1 MKKLSK
7 NDRFTDGK
15 VASGRLQIIP
25 LGGLGQFGA
34 NMTVFRFDD
43 QMIIVD
49 CGLMFPDEDLL
60 GVDIAIPDLSYVEE
74 HRDELVGIVLTH
86 AHEDHV
92 GALPFLLEMANVPV
106 YATEFTLG
114 MVESKFA
121 EFGLIGKV
129 VTHTISTRQ
138 PFTLGPF
145 SIEFIR
151 VSHSLVDCV
160 ALAIETPVGVIIHT
174 GDFKVD
180 ETPVLGDPIDL
191 ERLTWYGDRGVLAL
205 LADSTNVEQE
215 GRTKS
220 ERAVIPGLE
229 KVFHAAPGRLIVS
242 CFATS
247 IHRLQII
254 FDLAAEQNRAVALVG
269 RSMIKNVEVARKY
282 GYLDIEEGQLVTPAK
297 AKKMAP
303 DEVCLLVTGS
313 QGEPMAA
320 LPRMAVDSHKD
331 GNVLAGDTVVIS
343 ARQIPGNERSI
354 SRMMNHI
361 FKKGA
366 RVIDSS
372 IARIHVSGHG
382 RQEDLRIMFEAV
394 RPRFLVPI
402 HGETRQLYRHA
413 EAARK
418 WGVDRQNIILADS
431 GDVIELDETSARVV
445 DKVSVGRTL
454 IDDSGFGRIDDLVIR
469 DRKHLAYDGIVVPI
483 VAINRS
489 SGELESAP
497 ELIQRGLAVS
507 EEGSDFLSR
516 ARVVIGETFKQASHE
531 ERVDWALIKER
542 IRIDLKRYIQKET
555 GRRPMIIPVVI
566 EI

>member
-1 MKKLSK
+1 MTAK
-7 NDRFTDGK
+7 NTN
-15 VASGRLQIIP
+15 GRLQIIP

-34 NMTVFRFDD
+34 NMTVFRYQD

-60 GVDIAIPDLSYVEE
+60 GVDIAIPDLSYVDE
-74 HRDELVGIVLTH
+74 HRDELLGIVLTH

-92 GALPFLLEMANVPV
+92 GALPFLLQMVNVPI

-114 MVESKFA
+114 MVEGKFA
-121 EFGLIGKV
+121 EFDLLDKVETNTIG
-129 VTHTISTRQ
+129 TRKPFSIG
-138 PFTLGPF
+138 PFT
-145 SIEFIR
+145 IEFIR

-160 ALAIETPVGVIIHT
+160 ALAIETPVGVVIHT

-180 ETPVLGDPIDL
+180 ETPVLGEPIDL
-191 ERLTWYGDRGVLAL
+191 KRLTYYGDRGVLAL

-220 ERAVIPGLE
+220 ERAVIPGLH
-229 KVFHAAPGRLIVS
+229 KVFAGAPGRLIVS

-247 IHRLQII
+247 IHRLQIV
-254 FDLAAEQNRAVALVG
+254 FDLAAEQNRAVALLG

-282 GYLDIEEGQLVTPAK
+282 GYLDIDEGQLITPSK

-313 QGEPMAA
+313 QGEPMSA
-320 LPRMAVDSHKD
+320 LARMAVDTHRD
-331 GNVLAGDTVVIS
+331 GNVLAGDTVIIS

-354 SRMMNHI
+354 SRMMTHI

-366 RVIDSS
+366 RVVDSS

-382 RQEDLRIMFEAV
+382 RQDDLRIMFEAV
-394 RPRFLVPI
+394 RPRFLIPI

-418 WGVDRQNIILADS
+418 WGVNSRNVVLAES
-431 GDVIELDETSARVV
+431 GDVIELDEQSASVAA
-445 DKVSVGRTL
+445 KVSVGRTL
-454 IDDSGFGRIDDLVIR
+454 IDDSGYGRIDDLVLR

-483 VAINRS
+483 VAINRA
-489 SGELESAP
+489 SGDLESAP
-497 ELIQRGLAVS
+497 EIIQRGLAITDD
-507 EEGSDFLSR
+507 GGDFLSR
-516 ARVVIGETFKQASHE
+516 ARVLIGQTIERSSFE
-531 ERVDWALIKER
+531 ERVDWALIKEKVR
-542 IRIDLKRYIQKET
+542 LDLKRYIQRET

>member
-1 MKKLSK
+1 M
-7 NDRFTDGK
+7 
-15 VASGRLQIIP
+15 V
-25 LGGLGQFGA
+25 
-34 NMTVFRFDD
+34 
-43 QMIIVD
+43 
-49 CGLMFPDEDLL
+49 
-60 GVDIAIPDLSYVEE
+60 
-74 HRDELVGIVLTH
+74 
-86 AHEDHV
+86 
-92 GALPFLLEMANVPV
+92 NVPI

-114 MVESKFA
+114 MVQSKFV
-121 EFGLIGKV
+121 EFGLVDKV
-129 VTHTISTRQ
+129 QTHTIATRK
-138 PFTLGPF
+138 PFSVGPF
-145 SIEFIR
+145 KIEFIR

-160 ALAIETPVGVIIHT
+160 ALAIETPVGVVIHT

-191 ERLTWYGDRGVLAL
+191 KRLNYYGDRGVLAL

-229 KVFHAAPGRLIVS
+229 KVFEETAGRMIVS

-254 FDLAAEQNRAVALVG
+254 FDLAAEQNRAVALLG
-269 RSMIKNVEVARKY
+269 RSMIKNVEVAQKY
-282 GYLDIEEGQLVTPAK
+282 GYLDIDEGQLISPAK
-297 AKKMAP
+297 AKKLAP
-303 DEVCLLVTGS
+303 SQVCLLVTGS
-313 QGEPMAA
+313 QGEPMSA
-320 LPRMAVDSHKD
+320 LARMSVDSHRD
-331 GNVLAGDTVVIS
+331 ASVVAGDTVLIS

-366 RVIDSS
+366 RVVDSS

-382 RQEDLRIMFEAV
+382 RQEDLKIMYDAV
-394 RPRFLVPI
+394 RPKFLIPI

-418 WGVDRQNIILADS
+418 WGVPRDQIVLADS
-431 GDVIELDETSARVV
+431 GDVIELDESSVRVR

-454 IDDSGFGRIDDLVIR
+454 IDDSGYGRIDDVVIR

-483 VAINRS
+483 VAINKS
-489 SGELESAP
+489 SGDLESTP
-497 ELIQRGLAVS
+497 EIIQRGLAAS
-507 EEGSDFLSR
+507 NDGSDFLPK
-516 ARVVIGETFKQASHE
+516 ARVVIGETFRQASFE
-531 ERVDWALIKER
+531 ERIDWAVIKEK
-542 IRIDLKRYIQKET
+542 IRIDLKRYIQRET
-555 GRRPMIIPVVI
+555 GRRPMIIPVVL

>member
-1 MKKLSK
+1 MNK
-7 NDRFTDGK
+7 DTTD
-15 VASGRLQIIP
+15 RLQITP
-25 LGGLGQFGA
+25 LGGLGQFGM
-34 NMTVFRFDD
+34 NMTVFRYGE
-43 QMIIVD
+43 QMMIVD

-60 GVDIAIPDLSYVEE
+60 GVDIAIPDLSYVEA

-92 GALPFLLEMANVPV
+92 GALPFLLQMVNVPI

-114 MVESKFA
+114 LVEGKFA
-121 EFGLIGKV
+121 EFGLLGKV
-129 VTHTISTRQ
+129 ETHTIPPGQ
-138 PFTLGPF
+138 PFAVGPF
-145 SIEFIR
+145 TIDFIR

-180 ETPVLGDPIDL
+180 ETPVLGEPIDL
-191 ERLTWYGDRGVLAL
+191 QRLTEYGDRGVLAL

-215 GRTKS
+215 GRTGS
-220 ERAVIPGLE
+220 ERSVIPAL
-229 KVFHAAPGRLIVS
+229 GRIFDETLGRIVVS

-254 FDLAAEQNRAVALVG
+254 FDLAAEQNRSVALLG
-269 RSMIKNVEVARKY
+269 RSMIRNVEVARKY
-282 GYLDIEEGQLVTPAK
+282 GYLDLDDDQLVSPAK

-313 QGEPMAA
+313 QGEPMSA
-320 LPRMAVDSHKD
+320 LARMSVDSHKD
-331 GNVLAGDTVVIS
+331 ASVLSGDTVIIS
-343 ARQIPGNERSI
+343 ARQIPGNEKSI
-354 SRMMNHI
+354 SRMMTHL

-366 RVIDSS
+366 RVVDSS
-372 IARIHVSGHG
+372 VARIHVSGHG
-382 RQEDLRIMFEAV
+382 RRGDLKIMYEAV

-413 EAARK
+413 EAARQ
-418 WGVDRQNIILADS
+418 WGVSRDQIVLVES
-431 GDVIELDETSARVV
+431 GDVLELDQKSA
-445 DKVSVGRTL
+445 KVREKVTVGRTL
-454 IDDSGFGRIDDLVIR
+454 IDDSGYGRIDDLVLR

-483 VAINRS
+483 VAINKA

-497 ELIQRGLAVS
+497 EVIQRGLAF
-507 EEGSDFLSR
+507 SDDGAGFLAK
-516 ARVVIGETFKQASHE
+516 ARLIVAQTINQASHA
-531 ERVDWALIKER
+531 ERVDWAVMKEKVR
-542 IRIDLKRYIQKET
+542 LDLKRHIQRET
-555 GRRPMIIPVVI
+555 GRRPMIIPVVL

>member
-1 MKKLSK
+1 MTAK
-7 NDRFTDGK
+7 NTN
-15 VASGRLQIIP
+15 GRLQIIP

-34 NMTVFRFDD
+34 NMTVFRYQD

-60 GVDIAIPDLSYVEE
+60 GVDIAIPDLSYVDE
-74 HRDELVGIVLTH
+74 HRDELLGIVLTH

-92 GALPFLLEMANVPV
+92 GALPFLLQMVNVPI

-114 MVESKFA
+114 MVEGKFA
-121 EFGLIGKV
+121 EFDLLDKVETNTIG
-129 VTHTISTRQ
+129 TRKPFSIG
-138 PFTLGPF
+138 PFT
-145 SIEFIR
+145 IEFIR

-160 ALAIETPVGVIIHT
+160 ALAIETPVGVVIHT

-180 ETPVLGDPIDL
+180 ETPVLGEPIDL
-191 ERLTWYGDRGVLAL
+191 KRLTYYGDRGVLAL

-220 ERAVIPGLE
+220 ERAVIPGLH
-229 KVFHAAPGRLIVS
+229 KVFAGAPGRLIVS

-247 IHRLQII
+247 IHRLQIV
-254 FDLAAEQNRAVALVG
+254 FDLAAEQNRAVALLG

-282 GYLDIEEGQLVTPAK
+282 GYLDIDEGQLITPSK

-313 QGEPMAA
+313 QGEPMSA
-320 LPRMAVDSHKD
+320 LARMAVDTHRD

-354 SRMMNHI
+354 SRMMTHI

-366 RVIDSS
+366 RVVDSS

-382 RQEDLRIMFEAV
+382 RQDDLRIMFEAV
-394 RPRFLVPI
+394 RPRFLIPI

-418 WGVDRQNIILADS
+418 WGVNSRNVVLAES
-431 GDVIELDETSARVV
+431 GDVIELDEQSARVAA
-445 DKVSVGRTL
+445 KVSVGRTL
-454 IDDSGFGRIDDLVIR
+454 IDDSGYGRIDDLVLR

-483 VAINRS
+483 VAINRA
-489 SGELESAP
+489 SGDLESAP
-497 ELIQRGLAVS
+497 EIIQRGLAITDD
-507 EEGSDFLSR
+507 GGDFLSR
-516 ARVVIGETFKQASHE
+516 ARVLIGQTIERSSFE
-531 ERVDWALIKER
+531 ERVDWALIKEKVR
-542 IRIDLKRYIQKET
+542 LDLKRYIQRET

>member
-1 MKKLSK
+1 M
-7 NDRFTDGK
+7 
-15 VASGRLQIIP
+15 QIIP

-34 NMTVFRFDD
+34 NMTVFRYQD

-92 GALPFLLEMANVPV
+92 GALPFLLQLVNVPI

-121 EFGLIGKV
+121 EFDLLDKV
-129 VTHTISTRQ
+129 ETNTIETRK
-138 PFTLGPF
+138 PFPIGPF
-145 SIEFIR
+145 NIEFIR

-191 ERLTWYGDRGVLAL
+191 KRLTWYGDRGVLAL

-220 ERAVIPGLE
+220 ERAVIPGLHRIFDE
-229 KVFHAAPGRLIVS
+229 APGRLVVS

-247 IHRLQII
+247 IHRLQIV
-254 FDLAAEQNRAVALVG
+254 FDLAAEQNRAVALLG
-269 RSMIKNVEVARKY
+269 RSMIKNVEVAKRY
-282 GYLDIEEGQLVTPAK
+282 GYLDIDEGRLVTPAK

-313 QGEPMAA
+313 QGEPMSA
-320 LPRMAVDSHKD
+320 LARMAVDSHRD

-366 RVIDSS
+366 RVVDSS
-372 IARIHVSGHG
+372 VARIHVSGHG
-382 RQEDLRIMFEAV
+382 RQDDLRIMFEAV
-394 RPRFLVPI
+394 RPRFLIPI

-413 EAARK
+413 EAARR
-418 WGVDRQNIILADS
+418 WGISSQNVVLADS
-431 GDVIELDETSARVV
+431 GDVIELDEGHARVAA
-445 DKVSVGRTL
+445 KVSVGRTL
-454 IDDSGFGRIDDLVIR
+454 IDDSGFGRIDDLVLR

-483 VAINRS
+483 VAINKA

-497 ELIQRGLAVS
+497 EIIQRGLAVND
-507 EEGSDFLSR
+507 EGGDFLPK
-516 ARVVIGETFKQASHE
+516 ARVLIGQTIAQATFD
-531 ERVDWALIKER
+531 ERVDWALIKEKVR
-542 IRIDLKRYIQKET
+542 LDLKRFIQRET